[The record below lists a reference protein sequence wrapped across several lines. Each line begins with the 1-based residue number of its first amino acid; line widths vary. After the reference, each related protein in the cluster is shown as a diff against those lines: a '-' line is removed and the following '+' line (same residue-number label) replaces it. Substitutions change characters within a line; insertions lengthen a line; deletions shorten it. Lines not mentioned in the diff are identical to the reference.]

1 MVDAHDVPPSP
12 ATDEMA
18 PMATEAASPIEHAPL
33 SETAS
38 PAEGG
43 TPSASE
49 AAPKLSKNQQRR
61 LRRQQEWEAKSEQRR
76 EDRRQQRIDKRR
88 ARAGLL
94 RQFLEIKEQHEREE
108 TSFDEAAVL
117 KELNLHLRKRARKM
131 DPMDDTLITSGVHV
145 VLDSSFDELMSEKQI
160 NSLVRQTEHIY
171 ALNARAEYPFHL
183 HATSFGG
190 QYRER
195 MDRCCSWSEWR
206 RAGGVNFMQGSLT
219 EELPSL
225 VARILAGPGAS
236 SAKTAEQGAPDQDM
250 DQSAGQTTEQAGEQA
265 GEQIA
270 KVSPSQTPNDTPG
283 QITSDTPGQTPSHT
297 PGQTPSHTSN
307 HGLALHMDAETGR
320 PTEEVDPAQWQSRVI
335 YLTAES
341 PNVVEKIAPGH
352 IYVIGNLVDNNH
364 HPGLCYE
371 RARQA
376 GVRTARLPI
385 SEHIRLDTRHVLTIN
400 QVHHILLEAFRRD
413 GDWPAVLE
421 AVIPTRKGAIKLD
434 QAPKQPKAKKAKL
447 APAEPEGEK
456 PALAEKPAPA
466 EEITP
471 AEETAPAEE

>member
-1 MVDAHDVPPSP
+1 MP
-12 ATDEMA
+12 AIA
-18 PMATEAASPIEHAPL
+18 WPCISCVCPGGPL
-33 SETAS
+33 TTRTC
-38 PAEGG
+38 P
-43 TPSASE
+43 
-49 AAPKLSKNQQRR
+49 
-61 LRRQQEWEAKSEQRR
+61 
-76 EDRRQQRIDKRR
+76 
-88 ARAGLL
+88 LL
-94 RQFLEIKEQHEREE
+94 VGRGPQ
-108 TSFDEAAVL
+108 
-117 KELNLHLRKRARKM
+117 
-131 DPMDDTLITSGVHV
+131 
-145 VLDSSFDELMSEKQI
+145 QI

-270 KVSPSQTPNDTPG
+270 KVSPSQTP
-283 QITSDTPGQTPSHT
+283 SHT

-400 QVHHILLEAFRRD
+400 QGTRPRATPLSDALPRICPGHPLTSPLPPSLPPSPLPVPS
-413 GDWPAVLE
+413 PAHSPPHPAGGLPE
-421 AVIPTRKGAIKLD
+421 GWRLAGRPGGGHSHAQGRD
-434 QAPKQPKAKKAKL
+434 QARPGPQAAQGQ
-447 APAEPEGEK
+447 EGEAG
-456 PALAEKPAPA
+456 PRRAGGGEACPRREACPCRGDHPGRGDCSR
-466 EEITP
+466 
-471 AEETAPAEE
+471 